1 MQPKICNF
9 KFSREFNAATI
20 QIDDMNDIIHWLAPE
35 KLNHISTEKDS
46 KKSNKKQEEAS
57 YTIQFD
63 IFRLVN
69 YFDTMIFFKKK
80 LNFLLSIL
88 VLLCFFGNLVFKRN
102 LMKMFL

>member
-1 MQPKICNF
+1 MLPKICNF

-46 KKSNKKQEEAS
+46 KKSHKKQDESSS
-57 YTIQFD
+57 YTIQCD

-69 YFDTMIFFKKK
+69 HFFLYDINIKNSPNFFSFYF
-80 LNFLLSIL
+80 
-88 VLLCFFGNLVFKRN
+88 
-102 LMKMFL
+102 